1 MKLNTLTTFEQVY
14 GVPPQTNEET
24 GETRSVQWLRGKT
37 VLLRVDFNVPLD
49 KSLRITDDNRVTA
62 ALPTIKWLTERG
74 AVVVLMSHLGR
85 PKRTRNKRMSLLPV
99 AEHLQTLLEQTIY
112 FCDVMD
118 EPATLTRSRKA
129 GDVVLLENLRFDGA
143 EEDDDG
149 RFAQKLSMIGDFYV
163 NDAFGLVHREH
174 ASVHALTKLFASTE
188 PKQNRAFAG
197 FLIEK
202 EIVALNKLLEH
213 KSKATTVAVLGGAKV
228 SDKIVLIENLAR
240 RAKNVIIG
248 GAMGYTLMKANQIDV
263 GSSKVEKD
271 KLSDAR
277 ALLDLCAKMKVNV
290 HLPIDHI
297 CKTSFS
303 EEEDVQV
310 VDTPEVPEGLMAL
323 DIGPKTRELYSSIIS
338 TAGCVFWNG
347 PMGVFEWEHTAGG
360 TRTIGQALNACT
372 RKGGYTVV
380 GGGDSAAA
388 VNQMD
393 LTEDIGHISTGGGA
407 SLAYLELNIEST
419 KPDASPHRVLPGLKY
434 LEQK

>member
-1 MKLNTLTTFEQVY
+1 MKLNTLATFENVH
-14 GVPPQTNEET
+14 GVKPQTDEET
-24 GETRSVQWLRGKT
+24 GETKSVQWLRGKT

-49 KSLRITDDNRVTA
+49 KSLRITDDNRITA
-62 ALPTIKWLTERG
+62 AVPTIKWLTERG

-99 AEHLQTLLEQTIY
+99 AEHLQSLLEQTIY
-112 FCDVMD
+112 FCDAMD
-118 EPATLTRSRKA
+118 EPSTLTRNLKA

-143 EEDDDG
+143 EEDDS
-149 RFAQKLSMIGDFYV
+149 REFAQKLFMIGDFYV

-174 ASVHALTKLFASTE
+174 ASVHALTKLFASKE
-188 PKQNRAFAG
+188 AEQNKAFAG

-202 EIVALNKLLEH
+202 EIEALNKLLDY

-248 GAMGYTLMKANQIDV
+248 GAMGYTLMKAKQIEV
-263 GSSKVEKD
+263 GSSRVEKD

-277 ALLDLCAKMKVNV
+277 ALLDVCALMKVNV

-303 EEEDVQV
+303 ETEEVQV
-310 VDTPEVPEGLMAL
+310 VDTPEIPEGLMAL

-338 TAGCVFWNG
+338 AGGCVFWNG
-347 PMGVFEWEHTAGG
+347 PMGVFEWDETAGG
-360 TRTIGQALNACT
+360 TRSIGQALNVCT

-388 VNQMD
+388 ISQME
-393 LTEDIGHISTGGGA
+393 LTEDISHISTGGGA
-407 SLAYLELNIEST
+407 SLAYLELSIGST
-419 KPDASPHRVLPGLKY
+419 QQDASQNRILPGLKY
-434 LEQK
+434 LQQK